1 MRRSRLG
8 WLWILMFCSV
18 FAGENGRAQERPD
31 LRTEIEAIESVEQV
45 KTQIRE
51 LMVARDQCRVGSCHN
66 TTSTSICEQVGM
78 LDIRVDGK
86 IFSGGTGW
94 TDTVLP
100 IAAVDLT
107 LMKRIFSQCKPTNY
121 QYWNW
126 GVVLHV
132 AYSPDCATDQLIRK
146 SLGLSTIKRCRNS

>member
-1 MRRSRLG
+1 MRRSRVS

-18 FAGENGRAQERPD
+18 LVGEKVVAQERPG
-31 LRTEIEAIESVEQV
+31 LRTEIEGIQSVEQV
-45 KTQIRE
+45 KTEIRG
-51 LMVARDQCRVGSCHN
+51 LLVARDQCRVGSCHN
-66 TTSTSICEQVGM
+66 NTSTSICEQIGM

-86 IFSGGTGW
+86 IFSGNTGW

-100 IAAVDLT
+100 IAAADLA

-126 GVVLHV
+126 GAMLHV
-132 AYSPDCATDQLIRK
+132 AYIPDCAIDQLIRK
-146 SLGLSTIKRCRNS
+146 SFGLSTTKRCRSS

>member
-1 MRRSRLG
+1 MRRSRMG
-8 WLWILMFCSV
+8 WLWLLMFCSIGV
-18 FAGENGRAQERPD
+18 GENGWAQERPD
-31 LRTEIEAIESVEQV
+31 IGAKIEAIQSVDQV

-51 LMVARDQCRVGSCHN
+51 LMVARDRCRLGSCHN
-66 TTSTSICEQVGM
+66 TTSTAICDQVGM

-86 IFSGGTGW
+86 IFSRGTGG

-100 IAAVDLT
+100 IAAADLT

-132 AYSPDCATDQLIRK
+132 AYSPDCVTDQSIRK
-146 SLGLSTIKRCRNS
+146 DLGLATTKRCRSS